1 MSTVRPT
8 TIVEEPAPVGSPTH
22 RVDVSHEPS
31 SGSGYDSN
39 SQYDGR
45 SSYNIIRLLQENP
58 MTTSHFCDGKW
69 KPGPVAA
76 CSKHTRLS
84 KKQTSVYR
92 SGDEAESS
100 SGSGGDD
107 SGASSGSDSD

>member
-1 MSTVRPT
+1 
-8 TIVEEPAPVGSPTH
+8 
-22 RVDVSHEPS
+22 
-31 SGSGYDSN
+31 
-39 SQYDGR
+39 
-45 SSYNIIRLLQENP
+45 

-92 SGDEAESS
+92 SGDKTESS
-100 SGSGGDD
+100 SGSGSDD
-107 SGASSGSDSD
+107 SGSSGGSDSD

>member
-1 MSTVRPT
+1 
-8 TIVEEPAPVGSPTH
+8 
-22 RVDVSHEPS
+22 
-31 SGSGYDSN
+31 
-39 SQYDGR
+39 
-45 SSYNIIRLLQENP
+45 

-92 SGDEAESS
+92 SGDER
-100 SGSGGDD
+100 
-107 SGASSGSDSD
+107 GASSGSGDGGSGSSGGSEAG